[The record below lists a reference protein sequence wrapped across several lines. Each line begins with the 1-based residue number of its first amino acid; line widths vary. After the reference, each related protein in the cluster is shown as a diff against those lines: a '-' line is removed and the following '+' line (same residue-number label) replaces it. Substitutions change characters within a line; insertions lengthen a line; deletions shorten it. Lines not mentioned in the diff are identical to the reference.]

1 MQSLDFYFVKASAT
15 VIFTVIISYFYAISP
30 GNGLF
35 EMLILPI
42 QRKTSL
48 LYVQLLYSSAQ
59 PIFETLVFVI
69 TIQKHSSKPPVFALS
84 LAQHQQIQPK
94 EGHSIPPRNSSLRDI
109 PAILIQRLNP
119 SVYTYTSHPS
129 AQPLFEAFIFV
140 ITIQKS
146 ASLSLVSTLIFVYL
160 LQINSLTFCLKDV
173 ASFNS
178 PHIFSK

>member
-1 MQSLDFYFVKASAT
+1 MTLIHNFCSTYFMYTPPCGHSSAHPFSL
-15 VIFTVIISYFYAISP
+15 

-35 EMLILPI
+35 ETLILPI

-94 EGHSIPPRNSSLRDI
+94 QGHSIPPRNSSLRDASI
-109 PAILIQRLNP
+109 IFIQRFNP
-119 SVYTYTSHPS
+119 SRIRLYILPLGRTS
-129 AQPLFEAFIFV
+129 L
-140 ITIQKS
+140 
-146 ASLSLVSTLIFVYL
+146 
-160 LQINSLTFCLKDV
+160 
-173 ASFNS
+173 
-178 PHIFSK
+178 

>member
-1 MQSLDFYFVKASAT
+1 MTLIHNFCSTYFMYTPPCGHSSAHPFSL
-15 VIFTVIISYFYAISP
+15 

-35 EMLILPI
+35 ETLILPI

-119 SVYTYTSHPS
+119 SRIHLYISSIGSTS
-129 AQPLFEAFIFV
+129 L
-140 ITIQKS
+140 
-146 ASLSLVSTLIFVYL
+146 
-160 LQINSLTFCLKDV
+160 
-173 ASFNS
+173 
-178 PHIFSK
+178 

>member
-1 MQSLDFYFVKASAT
+1 MIFDIHTLGSFLISIFISAHPFSL
-15 VIFTVIISYFYAISP
+15 

-48 LYVQLLYSSAQ
+48 LYVQLLYSSTQ

-109 PAILIQRLNP
+109 SAILIQRLNP
-119 SVYTYTSHPS
+119 SRIHLYISSIGSTS
-129 AQPLFEAFIFV
+129 L
-140 ITIQKS
+140 
-146 ASLSLVSTLIFVYL
+146 
-160 LQINSLTFCLKDV
+160 
-173 ASFNS
+173 
-178 PHIFSK
+178 